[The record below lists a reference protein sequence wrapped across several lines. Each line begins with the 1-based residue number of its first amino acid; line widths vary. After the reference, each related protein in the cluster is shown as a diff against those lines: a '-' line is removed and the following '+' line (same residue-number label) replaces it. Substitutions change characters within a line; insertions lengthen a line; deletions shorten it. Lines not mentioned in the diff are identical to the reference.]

1 MDHPHRPFEAPHAP
15 IPDAHNLLTEK
26 IIGCA
31 IKVHRTLGAGLLES
45 AYESAFSIELK
56 RAGLQFLRQVSCSIE
71 YEGELVGAYRFDLLV
86 ENTVLVE
93 VKSVLKFE
101 RTFVT
106 QVLTYLRATGCRIG
120 LIINLNAP
128 VLKDGVKRIVL

>member
-1 MDHPHRPFEAPHAP
+1 MDHSQPPFDAPHTP
-15 IPDAHNLLTEK
+15 IPPAHNLLTER

-31 IKVHRTLGAGLLES
+31 IKVHRVLGPGLLES
-45 AYESAFSIELK
+45 AYESAFSIELTK
-56 RAGLQFLRQVSCSIE
+56 TGLQFLRQVSCPIE
-71 YEGELVGAYRFDLLV
+71 YSGELVGAYRFDLLV
-86 ENTVLVE
+86 ESTVLVE

-101 RTFVT
+101 RIFVT

-120 LIINLNAP
+120 LIINFNVP